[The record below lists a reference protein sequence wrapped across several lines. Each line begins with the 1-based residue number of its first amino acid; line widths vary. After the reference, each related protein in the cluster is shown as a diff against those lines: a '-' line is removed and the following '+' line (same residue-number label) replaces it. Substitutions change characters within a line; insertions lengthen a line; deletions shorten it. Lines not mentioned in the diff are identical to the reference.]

1 MSAISLNQ
9 ALSKLVGL
17 FEQLSL
23 PDSEFYLDDALTQ
36 LAQMIQCEG
45 IFILCIPSG
54 AQQVRLSHLSHIDT
68 PSSFTS
74 KAFTTN
80 LDERHYDGMEPWE
93 KRNRR
98 ERTEHSKGGVG
109 RAGSDPGKCF
119 SSAELDITEVETTLN
134 YSRYFNYFIRKNIK
148 FILTDIEQMPESFDV
163 EKAMMSSL
171 HIQHLILLPSIN
183 YLGHRYIF
191 GAINSLNDGHW
202 SANASE
208 LLSMASSFLVMR
220 KARDYLLAKSKGA
233 ECCNHELLNRLP
245 LACAQMN
252 GSNKLNQYNHAA
264 KKLLGNREWQS
275 LTSLVHDDEKFLLLD
290 TIQLVRDGLL
300 EQAWCELPVMCAD
313 NSFNWLKLSFSLI
326 PSEADTLL
334 LVAEDVSDRHKLAD
348 ELSFQTNFDNLTGL
362 PNRAY
367 FESYYSCGRNCD
379 ERAPAFVAFINLD
392 QFQVINNISGHK
404 AGDRL
409 LCQIALRLKQLV
421 RKGDI
426 VARLGGDEFGIL
438 MHAIDSDVATR
449 IAERICEQLSQHE
462 FVWDNRKHS
471 VSVSMGLAAF
481 NGEDEEISAVLGRA
495 DAACRV
501 VKEQGRNSWHMYSPT
516 DPHMDRLYSD
526 MNASVDVVGALALD
540 RFELYFQPI
549 EPLLEDDNGLH
560 MEILLRMLTEQGDIV
575 SPAVFLPAA
584 ERYSLASR
592 VDRWVVDNLLYWGG
606 THLDIWNELSMV
618 SVNLSATSLGDR
630 EFMNWLEMRLMGEPE
645 LVSKLCF
652 EITETAAV
660 SQLNLATAL
669 IELIKPLGCKLALD
683 DFGSGF
689 SSFAYLK
696 LLDVDFVKIDG
707 QFVRHLCD
715 NRSDQ
720 AIVTAIC
727 QLGRDMEFEIIAEFV
742 ESTEIGHRLKGL
754 GVDFAQG
761 YAIAKPAKLN
771 TLISGKGLHWLTE
784 TLCQKARS

>member
-1 MSAISLNQ
+1 MSAIPLNQ
-9 ALSKLVGL
+9 ALSRLEAL
-17 FEQLSL
+17 FNELSL
-23 PDSEFYLDDALTQ
+23 SEAECELDDVLKP
-36 LAQMIQCEG
+36 LAQIIQCES
-45 IFILCIPSG
+45 IFILCIPMG
-54 AQQVRLSHLSHIDT
+54 AEQVRLSHVSHIDT

-74 KAFTTN
+74 RAFTTN
-80 LDERHYDGMEPWE
+80 LDERRCDGRKPEG
-93 KRNRR
+93 KRDKQ
-98 ERTEHSKGGVG
+98 ERVG
-109 RAGSDPGKCF
+109 CTNDEILSSGPGSGACF
-119 SSAELDITEVETTLN
+119 SMAELDTTKIETTLN

-148 FILTDIEQMPESFDV
+148 FIMSDIEQMPGSFDV

-171 HIQHLILLPSIN
+171 YIRNLILLPSIN

-191 GAINSLNDGHW
+191 GAINSLVDGHW
-202 SANASE
+202 AADASE
-208 LLSMASSFLVMR
+208 LLSMACSFIVMR
-220 KARDYLLAKSKGA
+220 KSRDYMIAKSRGA
-233 ECCNHELLNRLP
+233 ECCNHELLDRLP
-245 LACAQMN
+245 LACVQVN
-252 GSNKLNQYNHAA
+252 GNNKLNQYNHAA
-264 KKLLGNREWQS
+264 QKLLGNREWLS
-275 LTSLVHDDEKFLLLD
+275 LTSLVHDDEKFILLD

-300 EQAWCELPVMCAD
+300 EQAWCELPVMCVD
-313 NSFNWLKLSFSLI
+313 NSFNWLKLSFSLV
-326 PSEADTLL
+326 PNGADTLL

-367 FESYYSCGRNCD
+367 FESYYSCGRNSD
-379 ERAPAFVAFINLD
+379 ERAPAFVAFLNLD

-438 MHAIDSDVATR
+438 MHAIDSDVASR
-449 IAERICEQLSQHE
+449 IAERICEQLSHHE

-481 NGEDEEISAVLGRA
+481 NGEDEEISAVLSRA

-501 VKEQGRNSWHMYSPT
+501 VKEKGRNSWHMYSPT

-560 MEILLRMLTEQGDIV
+560 MEILLRMLTEQGEIV

-592 VDRWVVDNLLYWGG
+592 VDRWVVDHLLYWGG
-606 THLDIWNELSMV
+606 THLKVWNELSMV
-618 SVNLSATSLGDR
+618 SVNLSATSLGDV

-660 SQLNLATAL
+660 SQLDLATAL
-669 IELIKPLGCKLALD
+669 IDVIKPLGCKLALD

-707 QFVRHLCD
+707 QFVRHLCE

-742 ESTEIGHRLKGL
+742 ESIEIGRRLKRL

-761 YAIAKPAKLN
+761 YAIAKPKKLN
-771 TLISGKGLHWLTE
+771 TLVSGKGLHWLTD
-784 TLCQKARS
+784 TLTQKTT